1 MGHLGS
7 QKEMTCKNLWR
18 KQWNSR
24 RHIYPDRLKMVGGS
38 RFQISIHYTKIKPYA
53 PLKPIETFHAK
64 GVGNQ
69 IWTSWSMNFKS
80 KPKKLLA
87 SIPPTE
93 NCSWTST
100 ATAERNLL
108 FILSPKFGIATQRNH
123 CSASKSAAAIGKW
136 SSHLANKRHMAN
148 IIIIHYI
155 YSTCLQRCES
165 DFRSQSVGDHDERIW
180 ENIIT
185 RGAWSLN
192 KLDWISAFI

>member
-38 RFQISIHYTKIKPYA
+38 RFQISIHFTKIKPYA

-93 NCSWTST
+93 T
-100 ATAERNLL
+100 ALELARRQLSAIFFLFCLQNSGSQRSAITAAPPRAWL
-108 FILSPKFGIATQRNH
+108 R
-123 CSASKSAAAIGKW
+123 
-136 SSHLANKRHMAN
+136 LANDHPTWQTKGTWQP
-148 IIIIHYI
+148 
-155 YSTCLQRCES
+155 YSYRLSTQES
-165 DFRSQSVGDHDERIW
+165 TKMRI
-180 ENIIT
+180 
-185 RGAWSLN
+185 
-192 KLDWISAFI
+192 